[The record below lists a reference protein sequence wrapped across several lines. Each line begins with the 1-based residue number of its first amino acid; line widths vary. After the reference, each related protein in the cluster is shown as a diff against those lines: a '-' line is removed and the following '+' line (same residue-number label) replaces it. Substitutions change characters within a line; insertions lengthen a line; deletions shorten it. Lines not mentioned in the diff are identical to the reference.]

1 MHGNATHGLSRTPE
15 HMIWLQI
22 KQRCLNPKN
31 KRFPYY
37 GGRGITI
44 CPEWASDFLA
54 FLRDVGK
61 RPRKGLT
68 LDRIDNSKGYEPGNV
83 HWTDWVAQSTNR
95 RSRRWVVL
103 NGEKI
108 TVAEASRRLGFKRNL
123 VNSRLHQGMT
133 IEQAL
138 TPGLIEPRRD
148 HRQRNPDGTYR

>member
-31 KRFPYY
+31 KRFPMY

-44 CPEWASDFLA
+44 TPEWKDDFQT
-54 FLRDVGK
+54 FLRDVGH

-83 HWTDWVAQSTNR
+83 RWTDWITQSTNR
-95 RSRRWVVL
+95 RGRKWVVL
-103 NGEKI
+103 NGETV
-108 TVAEASRRLGFKRNL
+108 TVAEASRRLGFKTNL
-123 VNSRLHQGMT
+123 VKARLHQGMSV
-133 IEQAL
+133 ERAL
-138 TPGLIEPRRD
+138 TPGKLEPD
-148 HRQRNPDGTYR
+148 QIRQRSQMGRFL